1 MFGHKKHV
9 MMINTMAFDEAN
21 EGHKEVAY
29 GLFRKLLKEKKK
41 RGFVYYRTHPNYIS
55 S

>member
-9 MMINTMAFDEAN
+9 MLINMMIFDEAN

-29 GLFRKLLKEKKK
+29 GLFYKLLEEKKK
-41 RGFVYYRTHPNYIS
+41 RGFVCYRTHPNYIS